1 MQCTNHNILTIYQNY
16 IWIRIWTRI
25 ELCESCSAP
34 ISGKNMG
41 EIIVTFGFLI
51 LLWSICHFL
60 KKLKWFPPRYKE
72 ANPRSHSEKSARH
85 RWLFV
90 ITHITNKV
98 KSARHSLSLLFT
110 WQCRMHVIWA
120 FESLDTSTACNSFSF
135 YFFLFRR
142 NDEIEI
148 GSLPISSCK

>member
-1 MQCTNHNILTIYQNY
+1 MHCSYWAQILFQRDWFFLI
-16 IWIRIWTRI
+16 
-25 ELCESCSAP
+25 SVCSR
-34 ISGKNMG
+34 S
-41 EIIVTFGFLI
+41 IIVCQFPIMLWINKAAATIRRILYGWRILCCFFPCFLI
-51 LLWSICHFL
+51 LASGQFL
-60 KKLKWFPPRYKE
+60 
-72 ANPRSHSEKSARH
+72 N
-85 RWLFV
+85 
-90 ITHITNKV
+90 ITNKV